1 MKIRVF
7 GPGCAKCKE
16 AEANAIAAARES
28 GKAVEVEKVSDLKEM
43 MANGV
48 LSTPAIMIDDTLVCV
63 GRVPAKSEILERMS
77 AGNGGEST
85 KSNGVQTSPACG
97 CKCGN

>member
-28 GKAVEVEKVSDLKEM
+28 GKAVEVEKISDFKEM
-43 MANGV
+43 MANGIM
-48 LSTPAIMIDDTLVCV
+48 STPAVMLDDALVCV
-63 GRVPAKSEILERMS
+63 GRVPSKAEFLEWISSGKGGDEKSS
-77 AGNGGEST
+77 AGSNSGSCCSCGG
-85 KSNGVQTSPACG
+85 NC
-97 CKCGN
+97 